1 MKLRHPELL
10 RTQSYIGGRWCEFS
24 APGFDVLN
32 PADGGLVA
40 RVDDAGPEQTR
51 AAIDA
56 AEKALPGW
64 QSRTASERAEIL
76 LRWCT
81 LQNRHSADLA
91 QIMTAEQGKPISE
104 AEAEIVYGSS
114 YIQWFAEEAKRV
126 YGDVIPPPCGDQRIV
141 VIKQPI
147 GIVAAITPWNFPN
160 AMLARKVAPALAAG
174 CTVVAKP
181 AELTPLSALAM
192 AKLGEEAGIP
202 PGVFNVVCTSRSVE
216 VGKVLCEDSRV
227 RKLTFTGSTA
237 TGKKLLAQCAAT
249 VKRTSMELGGNAPF
263 IIFNDADLDLAVDG
277 VMASK
282 FRNAGQ
288 TCVCANR
295 LLVQAEV
302 YEEFSDRLFARIR
315 ALRLGPGEQPGV
327 DMGPLINQSAVEK
340 VQRIVHD
347 AISKGATAK
356 AAGLTAEMGPLF
368 ADPTMLLNCTPDM
381 AAFREEIFGP
391 IAPLFRFKEE
401 SEAIA
406 LANDVPVGL
415 AAYFYTEDR
424 RRVWR
429 VSESL
434 QYGIVGINEAAISN
448 PMAPFGGVKES
459 GSGREGSKY
468 AIDDYLEIKY
478 LCFGSLD

>member
-64 QSRTASERAEIL
+64 QNRTASKRAEIL

>member
-10 RTQSYIGGRWCEFS
+10 RSQSYIGGRWCEFS

-64 QSRTASERAEIL
+64 QNRTASERAEIL

-302 YEEFSDRLFARIR
+302 YEEFADRLFARIK

-391 IAPLFRFKEE
+391 IAPLFRFEE
-401 SEAIA
+401 EREAIA